1 MLRQTGVLLRTL
13 MRFNIP
19 ERSLVFAARQRRSW
33 LERVVKWRV
42 GCDDSLSLTWT
53 VGDELSVPCLRCAE
67 TYTHLENGR
76 RSPSCYDFHG
86 YKHPLLLLCTHVE
99 VECVAIL
106 SECVVLTSGST
117 LADEE
122 LTRACV
128 REPEYACTAVYSEHF
143 LYDLRLQRQV
153 FYSSQER
160 STKLKAPILFSFS
173 VFILEQPCMLN
184 LSWPV
189 LVCS

>member
-1 MLRQTGVLLRTL
+1 MFQHPRTL
-13 MRFNIP
+13 FGVR
-19 ERSLVFAARQRRSW
+19 
-33 LERVVKWRV
+33 
-42 GCDDSLSLTWT
+42 GT
-53 VGDELSVPCLRCAE
+53 AE
-67 TYTHLENGR
+67 TSLIGACGQMTGWVRWFSVINVDRWWWAACPASEVCWNLHSSGKWTALTFLLWFPR
-76 RSPSCYDFHG
+76 LQTPV
-86 YKHPLLLLCTHVE
+86 LLLCTHVE
-99 VECVAIL
+99 VECVAVL

-128 REPEYACTAVYSEHF
+128 HEAEYACTAVYSEHF
-143 LYDLRLQRQV
+143 LYNLRLQRQV

-173 VFILEQPCMLN
+173 VFILEQLRMPN
-184 LSWPV
+184 LSWLI